1 MSIFQELHHVCLVVR
16 DLAKSQAYSESVGI
30 GPWRDYPPLA
40 QLKTLEAPD
49 ADAFRALAFKWAS
62 LKNVQ
67 IQLCQPGPGNTPQR
81 RFLDTHGEGVFHLGF
96 LVPDCDAAETG
107 GKAMGLAVQ
116 ARGRREDPSGFTYF
130 ETPDAAVTLQV
141 RTSPK
146 AK

>member
-16 DLAKSQAYSESVGI
+16 DLAKSQAYYESVGI

-40 QLKTLEAPD
+40 QFATLEAPD
-49 ADAFRALAFKWAS
+49 VDAFRALTFKWAS

-67 IQLCQPGPGNTPQR
+67 IQLCEPGPGDTPQR

-96 LVPDCDAAETG
+96 LVPDCDAAEAT

-116 ARGRREDPSGFTYF
+116 ARGRREDASGFTYF
-130 ETPDAAVTLQV
+130 ETPDTAVTLQV